1 MKEFFIGSDV
11 SKGYCDF
18 VILDDQEQVVLDNFQ
33 LDDTRTGHN
42 HLKSIVV
49 DLFSKYKKVVLYA
62 GLESTGGYENNWFKF
77 FSDLSQMYNIKLSR
91 VSAVGVFHYIKS
103 SQRKISTDKES
114 ARGIGEY
121 LVRNK
126 KKIRFNEY
134 QKDVVIKKQWT
145 FIKILVK
152 QQTQLKN
159 QLEKHLYIVQPQLLK
174 YDSRIKPEW
183 FFTLILKY
191 PTAQK
196 LSRAS
201 VKSISKIPYISES
214 KADKLKNEAKQSV
227 ASLESEASEF
237 LTTSIISQI
246 ISLKNT
252 IKIQKESLNKTI
264 EKYKSA
270 ELALLKSFTGIGS
283 YSASG
288 LLLEIGDIKRF
299 PSAKRLASYFGLHP
313 IFRQSGD
320 KIKEIR
326 MSKQG
331 SREARYLL
339 FNIVMSAINYNP
351 WIKELYIRYQKKGKS
366 KLSTIGILMH
376 KITRIIYG
384 MLTNK
389 TEFDAEI
396 DKKNI
401 ERSIEKKVTPS
412 DNKNRRY
419 QKFDSDAPIS
429 SRHKKKRGEQ
439 FIIRK
444 TEQAES
450 QNDNIIVCGINHLPK

>member
-1 MKEFFIGSDV
+1 MTEFFLGSDV

-33 LDDTRTGHN
+33 LDDTRAGHN
-42 HLKSIVV
+42 HLKAIVV
-49 DLFSKYKKVVLYA
+49 NLFNKYKKVVLYV

-77 FSDLSQMYNIKLSR
+77 FSDLSQIYNIKLSR
-91 VSAVGVFHYIKS
+91 VSATGVFHYIKS

-126 KKIRFNEY
+126 KTIRFNEY

-145 FIKILVK
+145 FVKILVK

-174 YDSRIKPEW
+174 YDLRVKPEW
-183 FFTLILKY
+183 FFSLILKY

-201 VKSISKIPYISES
+201 VKSISKIPYITES
-214 KADKLKNEAKQSV
+214 KAEKLKDDAKQSV
-227 ASLESEASEF
+227 ASLDSEASEF
-237 LTTSIISQI
+237 LTVSIISQI
-246 ISLKNT
+246 IALKNT
-252 IKIQKESLNKTI
+252 IKIQKESLHKTI

-299 PSAKRLASYFGLHP
+299 PSAKKLASFFGLHP

-320 KIKEIR
+320 ITKEVR

-339 FNIVMSAINYNP
+339 FNIVMSGINYNA
-351 WIKELYIRYQKKGKS
+351 WLKELYVRYQKKGKP
-366 KLSTIGILMH
+366 KLSAIGILMH
-376 KITRIIYG
+376 KVARIIYG
-384 MLTNK
+384 MLINK
-389 TEFDAEI
+389 TKYDAEI

-401 ERSIEKKVTPS
+401 ERSIEKKVIPTE
-412 DNKNRRY
+412 DKNRRF

-429 SRHKKKRGEQ
+429 SRHKKKRDEQ
-439 FIIRK
+439 LIIK
-444 TEQAES
+444 KIEQMES
-450 QNDNIIVCGINHLPK
+450 QNDKII